1 MSVSMSAERVPD
13 RQLVGT
19 PAPQPGRGGFRKAE
33 KENRASPMMNNSI
46 PLSSKR
52 RDEHFAKTRVG
63 FLHFWL
69 PEYSVALVYILCCF
83 ASRLACLTI
92 VLDVT

>member
-33 KENRASPMMNNSI
+33 KENRASPMMNSI

-52 RDEHFAKTRVG
+52 RDEHLQKRVLASYTSGYRSTR
-63 FLHFWL
+63 L
-69 PEYSVALVYILCCF
+69 PLFRSCVVSPQDL
-83 ASRLACLTI
+83 LA
-92 VLDVT
+92 

>member
-19 PAPQPGRGGFRKAE
+19 PAPQPGRGCFRNAE

-46 PLSSKR
+46 PLSPKR
-52 RDEHFAKTRVG
+52 RDEHFARKRVLVSYTSGYRSTR
-63 FLHFWL
+63 L
-69 PEYSVALVYILCCF
+69 PLFRSCVVSPQDL
-83 ASRLACLTI
+83 LA
-92 VLDVT
+92 

>member
-33 KENRASPMMNNSI
+33 KENRASPMMNTQSHCRQSAVMSI
-46 PLSSKR
+46 SQRNACWFPTLLATGVLGCPCLDLVLFR
-52 RDEHFAKTRVG
+52 LKT
-63 FLHFWL
+63 
-69 PEYSVALVYILCCF
+69 
-83 ASRLACLTI
+83 CL
-92 VLDVT
+92 LDHCA